1 MEGVLAEFELLMK
14 EKREMSESIRLNVNK
29 QEIVHEAA
37 MNAFHP
43 IDETAF
49 EKFFKVEIESNTC
62 TCYNYRTL
70 GFCKHQ
76 YRCFIEVDED
86 DEQDIVEIDEDLS
99 EFNEDL
105 WNEFTEFLK
114 HTEKGKVFYK
124 ISVCQYLNSL
134 RVAEK
139 NAPNRK
145 NSTLTRKRRLKR

>member
-14 EKREMSESIRLNVNK
+14 EKRELSESIRRNATK
-29 QEIVHEAA
+29 QKIVHEAA
-37 MNAFHP
+37 MQAFHP

-49 EKFFKVEIESNTC
+49 EKFFKAEIESNTS

-76 YRCFIEVDED
+76 YRCLIEVDESDEED
-86 DEQDIVEIDEDLS
+86 DQDIDEDFS

-114 HTEKGKVFYK
+114 NTEKGKDFYK
-124 ISVCQYLNSL
+124 IAVCQYLNSL

-139 NAPNRK
+139 IAPNQK
-145 NSTLTRKRRLKR
+145 SSTLTRKRRLKR